1 MKNARRY
8 NMIDEIKMSI
18 HEDQLRLQQI
28 RSNTS
33 EYVFSTRNNESSVSV
48 MIDLHGLTKVEA
60 IRVTKSRLQ
69 ITLDGLRS
77 GSINPNSGNGKD
89 HIFKVITGAGK
100 HSSRGAVL
108 KPAIYTMLKEMNYE
122 HYADLVNGV
131 FLVRLWKCWKQLG
144 SIQLHSKIRVQ
155 LFVKKTRLN
164 ERAQNWIYRCVT
176 KFWTCNSNVF
186 SRWNLFFLS

>member
-1 MKNARRY
+1 MRKERRF

-18 HEDQLRLQQI
+18 NEDQLRMQQL
-28 RSNTS
+28 RSKTS

-69 ITLDGLRS
+69 ITLDGLKS
-77 GSINPNSGNGKD
+77 GSINPNTGNGKD

-108 KPAIYTMLKEMNYE
+108 KPAIYTMLKDMNYE
-122 HYADLVNGV
+122 HYADLVDGV
-131 FLVRLWKCWKQLG
+131 FLVRLWKWRKEL
-144 SIQLHSKIRVQ
+144 KR
-155 LFVKKTRLN
+155 
-164 ERAQNWIYRCVT
+164 
-176 KFWTCNSNVF
+176 NSNNECWYFV
-186 SRWNLFFLS
+186 